1 MPEENKNPDI
11 ETNPDML
18 VSDNEMKMPQETFLN
33 TEPAKDKSSVLGAV
47 LVGLIVVLVVIL
59 GGLYLWGATLRNQ
72 TEVPTFDI
80 PSRPTPAENNEP
92 ESTNAEADV
101 QALETVSTSNE
112 IEAIEADIESTNLD
126 QLDAELNAIEA
137 EFDASFEN

>member
-1 MPEENKNPDI
+1 MPEENKNNGT

-18 VSDNEMKMPQETFLN
+18 IADDEMKLPQETFGT
-33 TEPAKDKSSVLGAV
+33 TESVAQKPSVFGAV
-47 LVGLIVVLVVIL
+47 LVALIVVLVMIL
-59 GGLYLWGATLRNQ
+59 GGLYLWGTTLKNQ
-72 TEVPTFDI
+72 ASAPVLEIPT
-80 PSRPTPAENNEP
+80 RPTPEVNNEP

-126 QLDAELNAIEA
+126 QLDAELNSIEA
-137 EFDASFEN
+137 ELDASLEN